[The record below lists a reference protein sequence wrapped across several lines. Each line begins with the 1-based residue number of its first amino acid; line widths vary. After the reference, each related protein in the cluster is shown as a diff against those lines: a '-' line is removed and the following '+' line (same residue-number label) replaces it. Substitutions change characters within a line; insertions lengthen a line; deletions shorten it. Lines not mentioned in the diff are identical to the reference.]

1 MAGSGVAV
9 MDEVPVALK
18 EVQMDHKYRYVIIR
32 LTDDL
37 TKVVVEKKADKSAT
51 YDDFI
56 ADLQAAESQE
66 QCRYAI
72 YDYNYKTKSGAD
84 KDKLAFFSWSPD
96 CAKVKQKMLYSSSKD
111 AVKKSLGNAIGI
123 NIQATDY
130 DEVSEE
136 RLLSE
141 IQKFDKA

>member
-9 MDEVPVALK
+9 NDEVPIALK
-18 EVQMDHKYRYVIIR
+18 EVQMQHKYRYVILR

-37 TKVVVEKKADKSAT
+37 SQVVVEKKAEKSAT
-51 YDDFI
+51 YEDFV
-56 ADLQAAESQE
+56 ADLQKAEAES

-72 YDYNYKTKSGAD
+72 YDYCYKTNQGAD
-84 KDKLAFFSWSPD
+84 KDKLAFIAWSPD

-130 DEVSEE
+130 DELCET
-136 RLLSE
+136 RLLEE
-141 IQKFDKA
+141 IKKVDKA